1 MPQVDIDGLNSTLK
15 ADVIRGQA
23 ATSTKLGGDL
33 DLDGN
38 DITGTGGIPA
48 ANLTGTLPAINGSSL
63 TGLLNDVV
71 DDTTPTLGGNLDA
84 DSKDITNI
92 GNLTLYTS
100 GSTGSIEHKRCDY
113 LNAITANT
121 WVPIYTITCGAT
133 LTYGTGTVRAKINMH
148 NTGNWHI
155 FESDWNWY
163 QTNSNPTVAQF
174 GTDRSY
180 YSSAAMMDFRLTQ
193 SGLVISV
200 EAYFSNA
207 ISGVCY
213 ASLYTDVQYGGTNP
227 TSLTFS

>member
-23 ATSTKLGGDL
+23 ATSTKLGG
-33 DLDGN
+33 
-38 DITGTGGIPA
+38 T
-48 ANLTGTLPAINGSSL
+48 
-63 TGLLNDVV
+63 
-71 DDTTPTLGGNLDA
+71 LDA
-84 DSKDITNI
+84 DSNDITNTGDVGI
-92 GNLTLYTS
+92 GTASPTNNLDVNGGATATDYTLYTS
-100 GSTGSIEHKRCDY
+100 GATGAIEHKRCDF